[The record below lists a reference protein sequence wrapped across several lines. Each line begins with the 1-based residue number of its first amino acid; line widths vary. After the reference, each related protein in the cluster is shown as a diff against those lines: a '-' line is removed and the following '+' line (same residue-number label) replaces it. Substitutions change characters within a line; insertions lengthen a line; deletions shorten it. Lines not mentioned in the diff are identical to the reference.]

1 MAARCDGR
9 AHCRDRSDE
18 ADCRLVVPPVGYNKF
33 LVPTSTDIQQRLSV
47 NISLDFQ
54 RILYIDEEEHFIRVT
69 LTLTKYWYNEHLT
82 YQNLKQ
88 GADNQIFQDD
98 KESIWIPFIEFRDQE
113 NVDKCLRTEKEEVL
127 KIVPNRNFRHEQ
139 NALTEREN
147 AFLFSGSENKMIQE
161 KEFSCEYICVFDYTW
176 YPFDTQVITVT

>member
-1 MAARCDGR
+1 MKIF
-9 AHCRDRSDE
+9 HCRSDE
-18 ADCRLVVPPVGYNKF
+18 ANCRLVVPFVGYNKF

-54 RILYIDEEEHFIRVT
+54 RILYIDEEEHFIRMT

-88 GADNQIFQDD
+88 GAVNQVFQDD
-98 KESIWIPFIEFRDQE
+98 KDTIWIPFIEFRSAE
-113 NVDKCLRTEKEEVL
+113 NVNKCVRTEKEEVL
-127 KIVPNRNFRHEQ
+127 KIVPNTNFRHEQ

-147 AFLFSGSENKMIQE
+147 AFLFSG
-161 KEFSCEYICVFDYTW
+161 
-176 YPFDTQVITVT
+176 TVTSNISDMQNLHLAFCRTGEQNASGKRIHL

>member
-1 MAARCDGR
+1 MKIF
-9 AHCRDRSDE
+9 HCRSDE
-18 ADCRLVVPPVGYNKF
+18 ANCRLVVPPVGYNKF

-69 LTLTKYWYNEHLT
+69 LTLTKYWYNEHMT

-88 GADNQIFQDD
+88 GAVNQIFQDD
-98 KESIWIPFIEFRDQE
+98 KDNIWIPFIEFRDQE

-127 KIVPNRNFRHEQ
+127 KIVPNTNFRHEQ

-176 YPFDTQVITVT
+176 YPFDTQVITALDSIAL

>member
-1 MAARCDGR
+1 MKIF
-9 AHCRDRSDE
+9 HLRSDE
-18 ADCRLVVPPVGYNKF
+18 ANCRLVVPPVGYNKF
-33 LVPTSTDIQQRLSV
+33 LVPTSADIHQRLSV

-88 GADNQIFQDD
+88 EAVNQIFQDD

-127 KIVPNRNFRHEQ
+127 KIVPNVNFRHEP
-139 NALTEREN
+139 NALTERDN
-147 AFLFSGSENKMIQE
+147 AFLFSGLENQMVQE
-161 KEFSCEYICVFDYTW
+161 KEYSCEYICVFDYKM
-176 YPFDTQVITVT
+176 YPFDTQVCRTRD